1 MSHLGRETAPFTLAG
16 QPMDE
21 WDRIQFHARLNRRAQ
36 ERRELHR
43 NAEAHGAIGVNPED
57 IALSGIIEAR
67 TRASSES
74 DELYAEGDQ

>member
-21 WDRIQFHARLNRRAQ
+21 WDRIQFHARLNRSAR

-43 NAEAHGAIGVNPED
+43 NAEEQGAIGVNPETV
-57 IALSGIIEAR
+57 ALSGMIEAR
-67 TRASSES
+67 TRAHSES
-74 DELYAEGDQ
+74 DELYAEGEQ